1 MERPILG
8 AHLSPF
14 TGTTIESLD
23 DPTANINNG
32 YTAPT
37 TNAVNNDTEIIG
49 INVYP
54 NPTTDA
60 INVDLENF
68 MGQNISLQ
76 ITNSFGQPIYQQ
88 SFDGLNQSVLNVDL
102 NSTSILNGIYNCL
115 LYTSDAADE

>member
-1 MERPILG
+1 M
-8 AHLSPF
+8 
-14 TGTTIESLD
+14 D

-102 NSTSILNGIYNCL
+102 NSTSILNGIYNVFVL
-115 LYTSDAADE
+115 GEDGVSATQSFLIIK